1 MSLVLFSLS
10 SELASSCLPIPNSLS
25 LRYCLS
31 LQYAPFFWA
40 AWRPFPTSPTPT
52 PPTSGFSEP
61 DTRTQGLGTWTWI
74 SRKPRDKATEQWA
87 RGQRKGVRSKNRFF
101 CVCHPPQNNGDS
113 DRVERA
119 TLRLIFTTQG
129 KRGSESGVRWG
140 IPFGVW
146 VPSPWRYSSLGLEIS
161 LGTNIAP
168 TSGIQGL
175 VWNKAA

>member
-1 MSLVLFSLS
+1 MSPVLFSLS

-101 CVCHPPQNNGDS
+101 CACHPPQNNGDS

-161 LGTNIAP
+161 
-168 TSGIQGL
+168 
-175 VWNKAA
+175 